1 MRSAA
6 VGHQCPD
13 CVKQGSAAV
22 RPVKAAYGGRAR
34 QAPYVTWALI
44 AINVVMLVLTTSGS
58 GLLNGSP
65 GNSLFRKLALVPCE
79 PQSVFGGPCVA
90 GVAHGDYYRLFTAM
104 FLHFG
109 VIHLALNMYCLY
121 LIGPALEQAFGQV
134 RYLTTYLVSGLGGS
148 VLSYALG
155 PQNELAAGASGAVFG
170 LFGAFYV
177 LGRRR
182 NLDVSSITATIGL
195 NLFLSFAISG
205 IDWRGHVG
213 GLVTGAALAWVIV
226 YSPDTK
232 QRPAYQAGG
241 VVVVAVLLVAGV
253 AARTAALT

>member
-13 CVKQGSAAV
+13 CVAEGNKAM
-22 RPVKAAYGGRAR
+22 RPIKAAYGGRAR
-34 QAPYVTWALI
+34 RAPYVTWALI

-58 GLLNGSP
+58 GLHSGSP
-65 GNSLFRKLALVPCE
+65 GNALFRKLALVPCD
-79 PQSVFGGPCVA
+79 QVFLNGPCVG
-90 GVAHGDYYRLFTAM
+90 GVADGQYYRLFTSM

-109 VIHLALNMYCLY
+109 VIHLGLNMYCLY
-121 LIGPALEQAFGQV
+121 LLGPALEQAFGQV
-134 RYLTTYLVSGLGGS
+134 RYLATYLLAGLGGA

-155 PQNELAAGASGAVFG
+155 PQNEIAAGASGAVFG

-177 LGRRR
+177 MARKR

-195 NLFLSFAISG
+195 NLFLSFAVSG

-226 YSPDTK
+226 ASPDTK
-232 QRPAYQAGG
+232 QRSAYQAAGMVLVG
-241 VVVVAVLLVAGV
+241 LLLVAGA
-253 AARTAALT
+253 AARTAQLT